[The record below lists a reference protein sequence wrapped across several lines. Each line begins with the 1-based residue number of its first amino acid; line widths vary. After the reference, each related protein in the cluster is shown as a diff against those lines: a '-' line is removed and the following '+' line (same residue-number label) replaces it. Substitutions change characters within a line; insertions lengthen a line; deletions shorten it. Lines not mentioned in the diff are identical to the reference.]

1 MGCSP
6 YVHDSKHEQDRSS
19 KLFIGS
25 EATITPGIFTRVVD
39 SSSLHDYN
47 LIRILGSG
55 AFSKVLLCSYQP
67 TLQLRAIKII
77 KKSSL
82 VAQQL
87 DTEYKIKEAALLRKF
102 DHPNIIKCF
111 EVFED
116 SFNYYMPL
124 EYCQGG
130 SIFKRF
136 IEKKDLNEEK
146 IRVIMA
152 QLLSAVA
159 YIHEK
164 GVIHRDLKPE
174 NIFLESNETS
184 QIRLGDFGSACEMVT
199 GKRCKGCF
207 GTAYYLAPEM
217 IKGSYNEKVDVWSCG
232 VILFILLTGSP
243 PYLGKNTADIKSQ
256 ILKHPLTPEQCSGVI
271 QNKLIIDFLE
281 NILVIN
287 PNDRIP
293 ASKALLHPWIAAFR
307 NSFSFKSEILG
318 NLHQKKCFSKI
329 YQAVS
334 MYIVAYLLEVKEISE
349 LKQYFYKIDKNGDG
363 KLDEVEIKMELET
376 LMDSDKAELTSRDIF
391 KKYDLNSNNFIDYSE
406 FLLMSLSDDKYL
418 LERYISAVFKE
429 FDSDQDGFVTLRDIQ
444 SVIGR
449 FSHDA
454 LDLCLIKECSKKKK
468 LLSEKKFINIIRKY
482 TSRKN
487 KS

>member
-6 YVHDSKHEQDRSS
+6 YIHDNKHEQDKSL

-25 EATITPGIFTRVVD
+25 DTTITPGIFTRVVD

-47 LIRILGSG
+47 LIRIIGSG

-67 TLQLRAIKII
+67 TLQLRAIKIM

-82 VAQQL
+82 VTQQL
-87 DTEYKIKEAALLRKF
+87 DTDYKIKEAAILRKF

-116 SFNYYMPL
+116 SLNYYMPL

-130 SIFKRF
+130 SVFEKF
-136 IEKKDLNEEK
+136 IVKKELNEEK

-152 QLLSAVA
+152 QLLSAIA
-159 YIHEK
+159 YFHEK

-174 NIFLESNETS
+174 NIFLESKETS
-184 QIRLGDFGSACEMVT
+184 QIKLGDFGSACEIVA

-217 IKGSYNEKVDVWSCG
+217 IKGSYDEKVDIWSCG
-232 VILFILLTGSP
+232 IILFILLTGSP
-243 PYLGKNTADIKSQ
+243 PYSGKNTADIKSQ
-256 ILKHPLTPEQCSGVI
+256 ILKHPLTSKQCSVVI

-287 PNDRIP
+287 PNDRIS
-293 ASKALLHPWIAAFR
+293 ASKALLHPWIAQFR
-307 NSFSFKSEILG
+307 NNFNIKSEILK

-334 MYIVAYLLEVKEISE
+334 MYIVAYLLDIKDISE

-363 KLDEVEIKMELET
+363 KLDEEEIKMELRT
-376 LMDSDKAELTSRDIF
+376 FMDSDKAELTSKEIF
-391 KKYDLNSNNFIDYSE
+391 KKYDLNSNDFIDYSE

-429 FDSDQDGFVTLRDIQ
+429 FDLDQDGFVTLWDIQ

-454 LDLCLIKECSKKKK
+454 LDLCLIKECSKNNK
-468 LLSEKKFINIIRKY
+468 LLSEKKFINIIRKC
-482 TSRKN
+482 TSKKN